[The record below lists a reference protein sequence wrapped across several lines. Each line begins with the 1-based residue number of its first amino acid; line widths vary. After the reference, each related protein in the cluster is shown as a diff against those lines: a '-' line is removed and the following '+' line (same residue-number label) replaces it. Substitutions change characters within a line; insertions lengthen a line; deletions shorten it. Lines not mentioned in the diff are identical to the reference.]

1 MTEQSTLRRPP
12 VLQGTGRPT
21 VRVLIV
27 DGQQMMATSLALALQ
42 REVGIAVPATV
53 NSLAAARA
61 LVSQDPPDV
70 VLLDQRLP
78 DESVVEA
85 IIELRRLAPRSR
97 VVLLVASSDDAVLV
111 AATQAG
117 AAGFVAT
124 TSPVEELVA
133 AVRAAAAG
141 DVLISPVL
149 LPRLLAR
156 LQAPTVRGDGQQ
168 LTAREREVL
177 ELIAEGLS
185 NAAIAARL
193 VLSVNTVRNHV
204 QNLLTKLGAHSKLE
218 ALSVAV
224 RDGLLPLRR
233 F

>member
-1 MTEQSTLRRPP
+1 
-12 VLQGTGRPT
+12 
-21 VRVLIV
+21 VLIV

>member
-1 MTEQSTLRRPP
+1 MTEQSTLRRAP

-78 DESVVEA
+78 DGSAVEA

-224 RDGLLPLRR
+224 RDGLLPPRR

>member
-1 MTEQSTLRRPP
+1 M
-12 VLQGTGRPT
+12 
-21 VRVLIV
+21 
-27 DGQQMMATSLALALQ
+27 
-42 REVGIAVPATV
+42 
-53 NSLAAARA
+53 
-61 LVSQDPPDV
+61 

-78 DESVVEA
+78 DGSVVEA
-85 IIELRRLAPRSR
+85 IIELCRLAPRSR